1 MEYPL
6 SCLDTSNCSIFP
18 GHNRDRH
25 EHRTHGTR
33 SLIHSGVDKPI
44 GTILLVLLS
53 LGPFNYWD
61 GDCHPSKLPR
71 LKEIMVNWGFRQQI
85 LCINRWSFMK
95 EEEKYQH
102 MRWLIL
108 DIKFGQL
115 LQKERRAQGWSE
127 LHQNTANYNLRSRCT
142 LPEGIQPSLHR
153 LFTSF
158 WSWEESDSP
167 WQTNFLSQISGRSH
181 PQSQYI
187 YLFNEL
193 HTTNLIQNIK
203 IGITILAIAVSPNT
217 KDTKLII

>member
-1 MEYPL
+1 MEYFL

-25 EHRTHGTR
+25 EHRSHGTR

-61 GDCHPSKLPR
+61 EDCHPGKLTR
-71 LKEIMVNWGFRQQI
+71 LKDIMVNWGFRQQI

-102 MRWLIL
+102 MQWLIL
-108 DIKFGQL
+108 YVKFGQL

-142 LPEGIQPSLHR
+142 LPEVIQH
-153 LFTSF
+153 LFTSY

-167 WQTNFLSQISGRSH
+167 
-181 PQSQYI
+181 
-187 YLFNEL
+187 
-193 HTTNLIQNIK
+193 
-203 IGITILAIAVSPNT
+203 
-217 KDTKLII
+217 